1 MSFEK
6 LKAEI
11 SLLLA
16 EMENQPKDQRELY
29 EQVREKL
36 NEMRAFGLPIPQ
48 DLADLEQSLEIAFG
62 AGRSG
67 SWPKQS

>member
-11 SLLLA
+11 GVLLTA
-16 EMENQPKDQRELY
+16 MENQPQDQRELY

-48 DLADLEQSLEIAFG
+48 DLADLEQSLEIALG

-67 SWPKQS
+67 SWPKPS